1 MHRFFILLILT
12 IFLVGCSSNQSID
25 FTSLKQRALEIPPD
39 FELTP
44 PGEGEELD
52 TETSERVENETSDIE
67 SLILDS
73 SSSSE
78 ITKANDEE
86 AESGSL
92 EEFIE
97 DQF

>member
-1 MHRFFILLILT
+1 MNRFFILLILS
-12 IFLVGCSSNQSID
+12 IFLVGCSSNQPND

-52 TETSERVENETSDIE
+52 IDSPESVKNETSDIE
-67 SLILDS
+67 TLILDS

-78 ITKANDEE
+78 IIKTNDEE
-86 AESGSL
+86 VETGSL

>member
-1 MHRFFILLILT
+1 MYRLFILLIVT
-12 IFLVGCSSNQSID
+12 IFLVGCSSNKSND

-52 TETSERVENETSDIE
+52 IDSSESGKNETSDIE
-67 SLILDS
+67 SLILDN

-86 AESGSL
+86 VETGPL
-92 EEFIE
+92 EDFIE

>member
-1 MHRFFILLILT
+1 MHRLLILLILT
-12 IFLVGCSSNQSID
+12 IFLVGCSSNELTD
-25 FTSLKQRALEIPPD
+25 FRSLKQRALEIPPD

-52 TETSERVENETSDIE
+52 IDSSESGKNETSDIE

-86 AESGSL
+86 VEARSL

>member
-1 MHRFFILLILT
+1 M
-12 IFLVGCSSNQSID
+12 
-25 FTSLKQRALEIPPD
+25 KQRALEIPPD

-52 TETSERVENETSDIE
+52 IDSPESGKNETSDIE
-67 SLILDS
+67 TLIIDS

-78 ITKANDEE
+78 IIKTNDEE
-86 AESGSL
+86 VETGSL

>member
-1 MHRFFILLILT
+1 MHRLLILLILT
-12 IFLVGCSSNQSID
+12 ILLAGCSSNQSND

-52 TETSERVENETSDIE
+52 IDTSNSTENETSDIE

-78 ITKANDEE
+78 ITKANDKEDE
-86 AESGSL
+86 TGSL

>member
-1 MHRFFILLILT
+1 MNRLFILLILT
-12 IFLVGCSSNQSID
+12 IFLVGCSSNQSND

-52 TETSERVENETSDIE
+52 IE
-67 SLILDS
+67 SPESIKNEASDVETLIIDS

-78 ITKANDEE
+78 IVKTNDEE
-86 AESGSL
+86 VETGSL

>member
-1 MHRFFILLILT
+1 MHRLLILLILT
-12 IFLVGCSSNQSID
+12 IFLVGCSSNQSND

-52 TETSERVENETSDIE
+52 IDSSESVKNETSDIE
-67 SLILDS
+67 TLILDN

-78 ITKANDEE
+78 ITKTNDEE
-86 AESGSL
+86 IETGSP

-97 DQF
+97 EQF

>member
-1 MHRFFILLILT
+1 MNRLFILLILT
-12 IFLVGCSSNQSID
+12 IFLVGCSSNQSND
-25 FTSLKQRALEIPPD
+25 FTSLKQRALEIPPE

-44 PGEGEELD
+44 PGKGEELD
-52 TETSERVENETSDIE
+52 IDSSESVKNETSDIE

-86 AESGSL
+86 VETESL

>member
-1 MHRFFILLILT
+1 MDKLFILLILT
-12 IFLVGCSSNQSID
+12 IFLTGCSSNKSND

-44 PGEGEELD
+44 PGEGEKLD
-52 TETSERVENETSDIE
+52 IDLSESVKNENSDIE
-67 SLILDS
+67 ALILDS

-78 ITKANDEE
+78 ITKTNDEE
-86 AESGSL
+86 IETGSL

-97 DQF
+97 EQF

>member
-1 MHRFFILLILT
+1 MHRFFILLILA
-12 IFLVGCSSNQSID
+12 IFLVGCSSNQSND

-44 PGEGEELD
+44 PGEGKELD
-52 TETSERVENETSDIE
+52 IESPESIKNETSDVE
-67 SLILDS
+67 KLILDS
-73 SSSSE
+73 SGSSE
-78 ITKANDEE
+78 IIKTNDEE
-86 AESGSL
+86 VEIGSL

>member
-1 MHRFFILLILT
+1 MYRFFILLILT
-12 IFLVGCSSNQSID
+12 IILVGCSSNQSND
-25 FTSLKQRALEIPPD
+25 FISLKQRALEIPPD

-52 TETSERVENETSDIE
+52 IE
-67 SLILDS
+67 SPESIKNEASDVETLIIDS

-78 ITKANDEE
+78 IVKTNDEE
-86 AESGSL
+86 VETGSL

-97 DQF
+97 NQF

>member
-12 IFLVGCSSNQSID
+12 IFLVGCSSNQSND

-52 TETSERVENETSDIE
+52 IDSPESVKNETSDIE
-67 SLILDS
+67 TLILDS

-78 ITKANDEE
+78 IIKTNDVEDE
-86 AESGSL
+86 TGSL

-97 DQF
+97 NQF

>member
-1 MHRFFILLILT
+1 MNRLFILLILT
-12 IFLVGCSSNQSID
+12 TFLVGCSSNQSND

-52 TETSERVENETSDIE
+52 IDTSNSTENETSDIE

-78 ITKANDEE
+78 ITKANDKEDE
-86 AESGSL
+86 TGSL

>member
-1 MHRFFILLILT
+1 MYRLFILLIVT
-12 IFLVGCSSNQSID
+12 IFLVGCSSNQSND

-44 PGEGEELD
+44 PGEGEELVID
-52 TETSERVENETSDIE
+52 SPESVKNETSDIE
-67 SLILDS
+67 TLILDS
-73 SSSSE
+73 SGSSE
-78 ITKANDEE
+78 IIKTNDEE
-86 AESGSL
+86 VETGSL

>member
-12 IFLVGCSSNQSID
+12 IFLVGCSSNQSND

-52 TETSERVENETSDIE
+52 IDSSESVKNETSDLEI
-67 SLILDS
+67 LILDS

-78 ITKANDEE
+78 INKTNDEE
-86 AESGSL
+86 IETGSL

-97 DQF
+97 EQF

>member
-12 IFLVGCSSNQSID
+12 TFLFGCSSNQSND

-52 TETSERVENETSDIE
+52 IESSERVENETSDIE

-86 AESGSL
+86 VETGSL

>member
-1 MHRFFILLILT
+1 MYRFFILLILT
-12 IFLVGCSSNQSID
+12 IILVGCSSNQSND
-25 FTSLKQRALEIPPD
+25 FISLKQRALEIPPD

-52 TETSERVENETSDIE
+52 IDLPESVKNETSDIE
-67 SLILDS
+67 TLILDS

-78 ITKANDEE
+78 IIKTNDDE

>member
-1 MHRFFILLILT
+1 MHRLLILLILT
-12 IFLVGCSSNQSID
+12 IFLVGCSSNQPND

-52 TETSERVENETSDIE
+52 IDSPESVKNETSDIE
-67 SLILDS
+67 TLILDS

-78 ITKANDEE
+78 IIKTNDEE
-86 AESGSL
+86 VETGSL

>member
-1 MHRFFILLILT
+1 MTMTRAGLITLPFSRYPFWT
-12 IFLVGCSSNQSID
+12 
-25 FTSLKQRALEIPPD
+25 
-39 FELTP
+39 
-44 PGEGEELD
+44 
-52 TETSERVENETSDIE
+52 TSDIE

-86 AESGSL
+86 VETGSL

>member
-1 MHRFFILLILT
+1 MYRFFILLILT
-12 IFLVGCSSNQSID
+12 NFLVACSSNQSND

-52 TETSERVENETSDIE
+52 IESSERVENETSDIE

-86 AESGSL
+86 VETGSL

>member
-1 MHRFFILLILT
+1 MHRLLILLILT
-12 IFLVGCSSNQSID
+12 ILLAGCSSNQSND

-44 PGEGEELD
+44 PGEGVELD
-52 TETSERVENETSDIE
+52 INTSDSTENETSDIE

-78 ITKANDEE
+78 ITKANDKEDE
-86 AESGSL
+86 TGSL

>member
-1 MHRFFILLILT
+1 MYRFFILLILT
-12 IFLVGCSSNQSID
+12 IFLVGCSSNQSND

-52 TETSERVENETSDIE
+52 IDKSDSTENETSDIE

-78 ITKANDEE
+78 ITKANDKEDE
-86 AESGSL
+86 TGSL

>member
-1 MHRFFILLILT
+1 MHRLFTLLILT
-12 IFLVGCSSNQSID
+12 IFLVGCSSNQSND

-52 TETSERVENETSDIE
+52 IDSLESGKNETSDIE
-67 SLILDS
+67 TLIIDS

-78 ITKANDEE
+78 IIKTNDEE
-86 AESGSL
+86 VETGSL

>member
-1 MHRFFILLILT
+1 M
-12 IFLVGCSSNQSID
+12 
-25 FTSLKQRALEIPPD
+25 KQRALEIPPD

-52 TETSERVENETSDIE
+52 IESSVRAENETSDIE
-67 SLILDS
+67 SMILDN

-78 ITKANDEE
+78 ITKDNDEGVE
-86 AESGSL
+86 TGSL

>member
-1 MHRFFILLILT
+1 MIQYQKFHFQLFQMTQCLILLLHH
-12 IFLVGCSSNQSID
+12 
-25 FTSLKQRALEIPPD
+25 
-39 FELTP
+39 
-44 PGEGEELD
+44 GEGEELD
-52 TETSERVENETSDIE
+52 IESSERVENETSDIE

-86 AESGSL
+86 VETGSL

>member
-1 MHRFFILLILT
+1 MHRLLILLILT
-12 IFLVGCSSNQSID
+12 ILLAGCSSNQSND

-39 FELTP
+39 FELSP
-44 PGEGEELD
+44 PGEGEEL
-52 TETSERVENETSDIE
+52 EIESSERAENETSDIE

-78 ITKANDEE
+78 ITKANDEKVE
-86 AESGSL
+86 TGSL

>member
-1 MHRFFILLILT
+1 MHRLFILLILT
-12 IFLVGCSSNQSID
+12 IFLVGCSSNQSND

-52 TETSERVENETSDIE
+52 IDTSNSTENETSDIE

-78 ITKANDEE
+78 ITKANDKEDE
-86 AESGSL
+86 TGSL

>member
-1 MHRFFILLILT
+1 MYRLFILLIVT
-12 IFLVGCSSNQSID
+12 IILVGCSSNQSND

-52 TETSERVENETSDIE
+52 IDSPESVKNETSDIE
-67 SLILDS
+67 TLILDS

-78 ITKANDEE
+78 IIKTNDEE
-86 AESGSL
+86 VETGSL

>member
-1 MHRFFILLILT
+1 MYRFFILLILT
-12 IFLVGCSSNQSID
+12 IFLVGCSSNQSND

-44 PGEGEELD
+44 PAEGEELD
-52 TETSERVENETSDIE
+52 IDTPESAKNQTSDIE
-67 SLILDS
+67 TLILDS

-78 ITKANDEE
+78 IIKTNDEE
-86 AESGSL
+86 VETGSL

>member
-12 IFLVGCSSNQSID
+12 IFLVGCSSNQSND

-52 TETSERVENETSDIE
+52 IE
-67 SLILDS
+67 SPESIKNEISDVETLILDS
-73 SSSSE
+73 SGSSE
-78 ITKANDEE
+78 IVKTNDEE
-86 AESGSL
+86 VETGSL

>member
-1 MHRFFILLILT
+1 MHRLLILLILT
-12 IFLVGCSSNQSID
+12 IFLVGCSSNHSND

-52 TETSERVENETSDIE
+52 IESSERVENETSDIE

-86 AESGSL
+86 VETGSL

>member
-1 MHRFFILLILT
+1 MSKQVVCVRQAHLELILLK
-12 IFLVGCSSNQSID
+12 G
-25 FTSLKQRALEIPPD
+25 QRHI
-39 FELTP
+39 
-44 PGEGEELD
+44 
-52 TETSERVENETSDIE
+52 ETSERVENETSDIE

-86 AESGSL
+86 VETGSL

>member
-1 MHRFFILLILT
+1 MYRFFILLILT
-12 IFLVGCSSNQSID
+12 NFLVACSSNQSND
-25 FTSLKQRALEIPPD
+25 FTSLKQRALEIQPD
-39 FELTP
+39 FQLTP

-52 TETSERVENETSDIE
+52 IDSTESVKNETSDIE
-67 SLILDS
+67 TLILDS

-78 ITKANDEE
+78 IIKTNDEE
-86 AESGSL
+86 VETGSL